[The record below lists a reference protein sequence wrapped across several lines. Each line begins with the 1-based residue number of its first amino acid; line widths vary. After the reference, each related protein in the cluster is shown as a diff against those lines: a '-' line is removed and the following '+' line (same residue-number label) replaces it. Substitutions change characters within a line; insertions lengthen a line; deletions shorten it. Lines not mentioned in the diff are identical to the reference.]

1 MSHDSP
7 TPAAWPD
14 STNPRRHRYPSD
26 LKDGQWATI
35 APHIARTTDVGRP
48 SRYDL
53 RDVVDAINYR
63 WQTGCVWRM
72 LPHDFPPWATVYSHF
87 RVWQRRGLLSRLRE
101 ILLRPARET
110 GVGPR
115 CAAGSACLN
124 PMEHPT
130 EQPPSRYP
138 PEGAAT
144 SPDEESRRESAPV
157 AA

>member
-1 MSHDSP
+1 MTHDSP
-7 TPAAWPD
+7 TAPDWPA

-35 APHIARTTDVGRP
+35 APHIARTTEVGRP

-87 RVWQRRGLLSRLRE
+87 RAWQRRGLLSRLRE
-101 ILLRPARET
+101 ILLRPCREPLPMRESVARTPAAASCAPECDMTPT
-110 GVGPR
+110 GG
-115 CAAGSACLN
+115 
-124 PMEHPT
+124 
-130 EQPPSRYP
+130 
-138 PEGAAT
+138 
-144 SPDEESRRESAPV
+144 ESAPSELDQFPARPV

>member
-7 TPAAWPD
+7 TAPEWPD
-14 STNPRRHRYPSD
+14 ATNPRRHRYPSD

-87 RVWQRRGLLSRLRE
+87 RAWQRRGLLSRLRE

-110 GVGPR
+110 NADPR
-115 CAAGSACLN
+115 RTAGTACLN
-124 PMEHPT
+124 PADHPS
-130 EQPPSRYP
+130 EQPPLHP
-138 PEGAAT
+138 LPEVAST
-144 SPDEESRRESAPV
+144 SPDEGPRRDALPV